1 MERGSRKNFRA
12 IRDDSSLSPK
22 REKREEKRRG
32 KYPKTTAAEC
42 EVGLAVSLQ
51 ALTVTL

>member
-1 MERGSRKNFRA
+1 LERGSRKNLRA

-22 REKREEKRRG
+22 REKMEGKRRG
-32 KYPKTTAAEC
+32 KDPKTTAAEC
-42 EVGLAVSLQ
+42 ELGLVVSLQ